1 MINRAESAEET
12 DLFNVLLVVVKH
24 KRMIVVVT
32 ILCMAISVLYVLLL
46 PNQYTGETKLLAPQ
60 IQDSMATVLT
70 LQGGM
75 SLSGLGSGA
84 ARSLSA
90 SALGLSDPNA
100 MYIGELQS
108 RTIADHLIA
117 RFDLK
122 SVYHVKSQ
130 VDTRKA
136 LAQATKIESSKDGG
150 ITIQVTD
157 IDRKRA
163 ADLANA
169 YVQELQQLIN
179 ETASHQASE
188 RGKYL
193 ENEIR
198 KVQEQLISSE
208 AELAEDQE
216 KTGML
221 DAASQARSVMTAAV
235 SLKGEIAAKEVEIRG
250 MSSYATPQN
259 QDVKLAEEQLS
270 ALQSQL
276 AKLKYGSK
284 RDSGDI
290 LEPFQKIPQDALEY
304 LRNSRDVMYY
314 ERIHDLLSIQYA
326 AAKADEGRNAVVIQV
341 VDRAEPPERK
351 SKPHRTLIVI
361 LVAMLAFSVSIFAAF
376 MIEGLEQVRRDP
388 VRAKELDSIKAM
400 LLGGSIRTWFF
411 RPKAE

>member
-1 MINRAESAEET
+1 
-12 DLFNVLLVVVKH
+12 
-24 KRMIVVVT
+24 
-32 ILCMAISVLYVLLL
+32 
-46 PNQYTGETKLLAPQ
+46 
-60 IQDSMATVLT
+60 
-70 LQGGM
+70 
-75 SLSGLGSGA
+75 
-84 ARSLSA
+84 
-90 SALGLSDPNA
+90 
-100 MYIGELQS
+100 MYIGELKS
-108 RTIADHLIA
+108 RTIADNLIA

-130 VDTRKA
+130 VDARKA

-157 IDRKRA
+157 KDRKRA
-163 ADLANA
+163 ADMANA

-179 ETASHQASE
+179 EIASHQASE
-188 RGKYL
+188 RGKYF

-208 AELAEDQE
+208 AELKEDQE

-235 SLKGEIAAKEVEIRG
+235 SLKAEIAAKEVEIKG

-259 QDVKLAEEQLS
+259 QDVKLAKEQLS

-276 AKLKYGSK
+276 AKLKYGSNGG
-284 RDSGDI
+284 SGDI
-290 LEPFQKIPQDALEY
+290 LEPFQKIPQDTLEY
-304 LRNSRDVMYY
+304 LRKSRDVMYY

-361 LVAMLAFSVSIFAAF
+361 LVAMLAFSGSIFAVF
-376 MIEGLEQVRRDP
+376 VIEGLEKLRRDP

-400 LLGGSIRTWFF
+400 LFGGSIRTWFF